1 MQKLLWPI
9 KLLIVIGVFWPNIAV
24 SPGLATRPDVTP
36 MECAGSLELWGRYV
50 PSQLKLSSCQ
60 VESGQLEVL
69 VVRYTVKGAD
79 VTEVEKILRQKFRM
93 GKLRFICC
101 GWTTDYQKGFY
112 RDKSGHYYE
121 VTMSSPETIEQN
133 LRRIP
138 EFEVKVQKYLT
149 EP

>member
-9 KLLIVIGVFWPNIAV
+9 KLLIVIGVFWPTITV
-24 SPGLATRPDVTP
+24 GSGFATRPDVTLL
-36 MECAGSLELWGRYV
+36 ECAESLEIWDRHA
-50 PSQLKLSSCQ
+50 PPQLKLSSCQ

-79 VTEVEKILRQKFRM
+79 VTKVEKILRQKFRM
-93 GKLRFICC
+93 GKLRFVCC

-112 RDKSGHYYE
+112 RDKSGYYYE
-121 VTMSSPETIEQN
+121 VTMSSPETVEQN
-133 LRRIP
+133 LHRIP
-138 EFEVKVQKYLT
+138 EFEVTVQKYLT